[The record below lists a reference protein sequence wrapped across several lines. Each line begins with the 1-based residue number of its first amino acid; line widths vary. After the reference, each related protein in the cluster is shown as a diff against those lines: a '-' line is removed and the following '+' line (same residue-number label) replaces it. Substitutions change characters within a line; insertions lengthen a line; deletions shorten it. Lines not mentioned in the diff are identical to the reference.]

1 VVRLVLQDFE
11 GGRGV
16 DKSPRYPLDRRLGGL
31 QSQCE
36 SSDEGLES
44 WFCGFGCSPS
54 GVDEDSG
61 ILVCYVMPTGKL
73 SATFRYTVS
82 SSILH
87 LHDLG

>member
-1 VVRLVLQDFE
+1 
-11 GGRGV
+11 V
-16 DKSPRYPLDRRLGGL
+16 DKSPRYLLDRRLGGL

-36 SSDEGLES
+36 TSDEGQES

-61 ILVCYVMPTGKL
+61 ILVCYVMSTGKL
-73 SATFRYTVS
+73 SAIFRNTVS

-87 LHDLG
+87 SHVLGSLNPVY